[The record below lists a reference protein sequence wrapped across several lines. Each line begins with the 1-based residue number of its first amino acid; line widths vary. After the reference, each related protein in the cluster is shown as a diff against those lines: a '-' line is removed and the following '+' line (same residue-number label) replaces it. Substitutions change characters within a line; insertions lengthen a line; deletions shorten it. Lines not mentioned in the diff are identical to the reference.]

1 MEEYDVLF
9 KNSYGKL
16 YRVVFYAADI
26 NDSIQGFYG
35 TLLEYTGTHFIFL
48 LEDGS
53 VNVIQGSSIHHMIRR
68 GNSDRPNNTDI

>member
-35 TLLEYTGTHFIFL
+35 TLVEYTGGHFIFL

-53 VNVIQGSSIHHMIRR
+53 VNIVQESSIHHMIRR
-68 GNSDRPNNTDI
+68 NSNDRPNNTSI

>member
-16 YRVVFYAADI
+16 YRVVFYASDI
-26 NDSIQGFYG
+26 NDSIQGFHG
-35 TLLEYTGTHFIFL
+35 TLVEYTGSHFIFL

-53 VNVIQGSSIHHMIRR
+53 ANIVQTSSIHHMIRR
-68 GNSDRPNNTDI
+68 GSNDRSDNTSI

>member
-48 LEDGS
+48 LEDES
-53 VNVIQGSSIHHMIRR
+53 VNVIQESSIHHMIRR
-68 GNSDRPNNTDI
+68 NNNDRPNNTSI

>member
-16 YRVVFYAADI
+16 YRVVFYASDI

-35 TLLEYTGTHFIFL
+35 TLVEYTGSHFIFL

-53 VNVIQGSSIHHMIRR
+53 VNIIQGSSIHHMIRR
-68 GNSDRPNNTDI
+68 GNNDRPNNTDI